1 METKAKLKEL
11 ELKLGRMQRLY
22 KEKGIPL
29 IISIDGLFGS
39 GKGGVISRLGVAL
52 DARGF
57 NIYST
62 LRERKED
69 KMYPFLYR
77 FWNNIP
83 ANGRIKI
90 FERSWNYALLEKI
103 AEEKI
108 DEKEKNKI
116 LREIVEFE
124 NTITASGV
132 VLIKI
137 YLDVSEKVQKER
149 VKKMAAGTNTRW
161 DVVKEERK
169 ESKNYQKYKSAM
181 EEIIRESWSS
191 NGRWK
196 IVNSDDL
203 DRCNVEL
210 FEYIIEEMEKN
221 LEKKEEIEG
230 IDYSYSGRDYIK
242 ESEEEA
248 VIEREMYKKQLK
260 KLQKELLKL
269 EYKIYKKRVPVL
281 IVYEG
286 SDAAGKGG
294 NIRRVV
300 ENLDPRGYEVVPVAA
315 PTQEEKSYHYLWRF
329 WRKFPKAGHMAI
341 FDRSWYGRVLVERVE
356 EFCSENEWKRAYHE
370 INSMEKS
377 FRDYG
382 GIVIKIW
389 LQIGKDEQLV
399 RFKEREN
406 NPDKNWKITEE
417 DWRNREKWELYTRA
431 VNEMIEHT
439 SVNGAEWKI
448 INTNNKLAARLE
460 ALEHIVKRIKASL

>member
-1 METKAKLKEL
+1 MQTKDKLKEL

-22 KEKGIPL
+22 KEKGIPVL
-29 IISIDGLFGS
+29 ISIDGLFGS

-77 FWNNIP
+77 FWNNVP
-83 ANGRIKI
+83 AKGRVKI

-103 AEEKI
+103 AEEEI
-108 DEKEKNKI
+108 GEKERKKI

-137 YLDVSEKVQKER
+137 YLDVSEKVQRER

-181 EEIIRESWSS
+181 DEIIRESWSS
-191 NGRWK
+191 NRRWK
-196 IVNSDDL
+196 IVNADDL
-203 DRCNVEL
+203 DRCSVEL
-210 FEYIIEEMEKN
+210 FEYIIEELETN
-221 LEKKEEIEG
+221 LEKRDESEG
-230 IDYSYSGRDYIK
+230 VDYSYSGRDYIK
-242 ESEEEA
+242 ESEKEL
-248 VIEREMYKKQLK
+248 VIDRESYKKRVK
-260 KLQKELLKL
+260 KLQKELLEL
-269 EYKIYKKRVPVL
+269 EYKIYRKRVPVL

-356 EFCSENEWKRAYHE
+356 GFCSENEWKRAYNE

-382 GIVIKIW
+382 CIVIKIW
-389 LQIGKDEQLV
+389 LQIGKEEQLI

-406 NPDKNWKITEE
+406 IPDKNWKITEE
-417 DWRNREKWELYTRA
+417 DWRNREKWDSYTRA

-439 SVNGAEWKI
+439 SINGAEWKI
-448 INTNNKLAARLE
+448 INTNNKMAARVE
-460 ALEHIVKRIKASL
+460 ALEHIVKRIKESL

>member
-1 METKAKLKEL
+1 METKDKLKEL

-22 KEKGIPL
+22 KEKGIPVL
-29 IISIDGLFGS
+29 ISIDGLFGS

-77 FWNNIP
+77 FWNNVP
-83 ANGRIKI
+83 AKGRVKI

-103 AEEKI
+103 AEEEI
-108 DEKEKNKI
+108 GEKERKKI

-137 YLDVSEKVQKER
+137 YLDVSEKVQRER

-181 EEIIRESWSS
+181 DEIIRESWSS

-196 IVNSDDL
+196 IVNADDL
-203 DRCNVEL
+203 DRCSVEL
-210 FEYIIEEMEKN
+210 FEYIIEELETN
-221 LEKKEEIEG
+221 LEKRDESEG
-230 IDYSYSGRDYIK
+230 VDYSYSGRDYIK
-242 ESEEEA
+242 ESEKEL
-248 VIEREMYKKQLK
+248 VIDRESYKKRVK
-260 KLQKELLKL
+260 KLQKELLEL
-269 EYKIYKKRVPVL
+269 EYKIYRKRVPVL

-356 EFCSENEWKRAYHE
+356 GFCSENEWKRAYNE

-382 GIVIKIW
+382 CIVIKIW
-389 LQIGKDEQLV
+389 LQIGKEEQLI

-406 NPDKNWKITEE
+406 SPDKNWKITEE
-417 DWRNREKWELYTRA
+417 DWRNREKWDSYTRA

-448 INTNNKLAARLE
+448 INTNNKMAARVE
-460 ALEHIVKRIKASL
+460 ALEHIVKKIKGFL